1 MSEARA
7 APKAMKRDMPWIG
20 WRNWFHSDTDVV
32 FGNGETNKA
41 GEQWNI
47 NRPNFTGTIGW
58 DEGLKNPGFRFDG
71 SGRSFQSESV
81 NRHVAPAD
89 GFKSKGMNWSNRE
102 LRGQDFTRIAGA
114 QAEGG
119 KGGSWF
125 EENGGP
131 MRQGHSKS
139 LKRKAASAKIAKIP
153 FALSSWI
160 ARTYKPAAERVA

>member
-81 NRHVAPAD
+81 NRHVEGLKAPGGAHRRD
-89 GFKSKGMNWSNRE
+89 GAPHTRHLTHPREGRKG
-102 LRGQDFTRIAGA
+102 AGA
-114 QAEGG
+114 GAE
-119 KGGSWF
+119 WF
-125 EENGGP
+125 DQNLCSLP
-131 MRQGHSKS
+131 SKS
-139 LKRKAASAKIAKIP
+139 PRRKAASAKIAKIP

-160 ARTYKPAAERVA
+160 ARTYKPVSERVA